1 MQRPSWRVQRSCIST
16 VNLSMPLMERPS
28 KPKIRLL
35 EPLSPKFHLLR
46 KKTLSEPQSLLAM
59 LYSELAVVV
68 APQTFPT
75 PILIERAGPSTRKKF
90 FEFFTVPIRNANTRA
105 AYYRAI
111 QQFLAW
117 AERAGYQDLEDIE
130 PITVAAYIEILQR
143 RAAPPTVK
151 QHMAAIRML
160 FSWLTEKGV
169 LAMNPAREVKTERF
183 SRAEGK
189 TPAFVEGEVQKLLA
203 VIETSTLTGLRD
215 RALLGVLAYTFAR
228 IGAVVNLKVEDY
240 YPSGKRFLLRFR
252 EKGGK
257 EKELPVHH
265 KLEELLDEYL
275 KASGLEK
282 EPESPLFPA
291 SIGKTGKLSRRPL
304 VRTDA
309 ADMLKQRLKQAGL
322 PAHYSPHSFRATGIT
337 NFLENDG
344 TLEAAQRIAGHA
356 DSRTTKLYDR
366 RGQKVL
372 LEDMERN
379 AELGISFQMSS
390 TVQCGVSR
398 MNVLWERI

>member
-1 MQRPSWRVQRSCIST
+1 
-16 VNLSMPLMERPS
+16 
-28 KPKIRLL
+28 
-35 EPLSPKFHLLR
+35 
-46 KKTLSEPQSLLAM
+46 
-59 LYSELAVVV
+59 
-68 APQTFPT
+68 
-75 PILIERAGPSTRKKF
+75 
-90 FEFFTVPIRNANTRA
+90 
-105 AYYRAI
+105 
-111 QQFLAW
+111 
-117 AERAGYQDLEDIE
+117 
-130 PITVAAYIEILQR
+130 
-143 RAAPPTVK
+143 
-151 QHMAAIRML
+151 MAAIRML

-183 SRAEGK
+183 SRTEGK
-189 TPAFVEGEVQKLLA
+189 TPAFVEGEVQRLLDA
-203 VIETSTLTGLRD
+203 VEPSTHTGLRD

-240 YPSGKRFLLRFR
+240 YPSGKRFLLRFK

-265 KLEELLDEYL
+265 KLEELLDQYL
-275 KASGLEK
+275 KATGLEN

-291 SIGKTGKLSRRPL
+291 AVGKTGKLSRRPL

-309 ADMLKQRLKQAGL
+309 ADMLERRLKQAGL
-322 PAHYSPHSFRATGIT
+322 PAHSFRATGIT

-372 LEDMERN
+372 LEDMER
-379 AELGISFQMSS
+379 I
-390 TVQCGVSR
+390 R
-398 MNVLWERI
+398 Y